1 MTGARGEPQAGIH
14 SLRLP
19 GSMLLL
25 GCGKMGGAMLRGWL
39 ARGVPG
45 SQLYVV
51 DTNPRDLDDIV
62 AAGVTIV
69 TSPAALPAGF
79 QPAIVLLAI
88 KPQFMD
94 QALPDYRRFAR
105 SQTLFLSIA
114 AGKTLAYLR
123 QQLGEA
129 TIVRA
134 MPNTPAA
141 IGRGMSVIVRQPDV
155 DTAQLD
161 LCSQLLSAVGEV
173 AWVDDEDLIN
183 AVTAVSGGGPAYVFL
198 LIECLAEAGRAAG
211 LPAELAMQLAR
222 STVCGSGEL
231 AYQSSEPAEALRK
244 AVMSPKGTTEQA
256 IGVLMAL
263 DGLQPLMTRAVAAA
277 TRRSRE
283 IASGGAIT

>member
-1 MTGARGEPQAGIH
+1 
-14 SLRLP
+14 
-19 GSMLLL
+19 MLLV

-45 SQLYVV
+45 SQLFVV
-51 DTNPRDLDDIV
+51 DPSPRDLDDVI
-62 AAGVTIV
+62 ATGVTIV
-69 TSPAALPAGF
+69 TKAADLPASLR
-79 QPAIVLLAI
+79 PAIILLAI

-94 QALPDYRRFAR
+94 QALPDYRRYAGPG
-105 SQTLFLSIA
+105 TLFLSIA
-114 AGKTLAYLR
+114 AGKTLAYLHEH
-123 QQLGEA
+123 LGAA

-141 IGRGMSVIVRQPDV
+141 VGRGMSVIVKQPDV
-155 DTAQLD
+155 SAARLE
-161 LCSQLLSAVGEV
+161 LCADLLSAVGEI

-198 LIECLAEAGRAAG
+198 LIDCLAEAGRAAG
-211 LPAELAMQLAR
+211 LPADLAMRIAR

-231 AYQSSEPAEALRK
+231 AHQSSESAEALRK

-256 IGVLMAL
+256 IAVLMAE
-263 DGLQPLMTRAVAAA
+263 DGLQPLMTRAIAAA

-283 IASGGAIT
+283 LASI

>member
-1 MTGARGEPQAGIH
+1 
-14 SLRLP
+14 
-19 GSMLLL
+19 
-25 GCGKMGGAMLRGWL
+25 
-39 ARGVPG
+39 
-45 SQLYVV
+45 
-51 DTNPRDLDDIV
+51 
-62 AAGVTIV
+62 VTIV
-69 TSPAALPAGF
+69 TSPDVLPSDF

-105 SQTLFLSIA
+105 PQTLFLSIA

-123 QQLGEA
+123 QQLGQA

-141 IGRGMSVIVRQPDV
+141 VGRGMSVIVRQPGIDA
-155 DTAQLD
+155 AQLD
-161 LCSQLLSAVGEV
+161 LCAELLSAVGEV
-173 AWVDDEDLIN
+173 TWVDDEDLIN

-211 LPAELAMQLAR
+211 LPAEMAMRLAR

-231 AYQSSEPAEALRK
+231 AYQSSEPAGALRK
-244 AVMSPKGTTEQA
+244 AVMSPKGTTERA
-256 IGVLMAL
+256 IAVLTAA

-277 TRRSRE
+277 TDRSRE
-283 IASGGAIT
+283 IAAGGEIK